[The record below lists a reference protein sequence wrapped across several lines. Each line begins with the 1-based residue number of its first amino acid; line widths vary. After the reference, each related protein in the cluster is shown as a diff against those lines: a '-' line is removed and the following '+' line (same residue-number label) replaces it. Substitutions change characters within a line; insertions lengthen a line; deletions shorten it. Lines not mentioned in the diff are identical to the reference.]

1 MNLQPR
7 HTLICTV
14 GTSLFYPNLVNLPTP
29 DKYENWL
36 QRQPESD
43 RTHLS
48 PEFVEKLRLAYDK
61 LQEEAKPGSGSD
73 RTYQTLAE
81 LLAELPETTR
91 LCGAEINS
99 ISDLIAREYCQSNC
113 QLYFCHSAT
122 DSGRQIATI
131 LTHYYRAKKYPVA
144 LPQEIVDLQDEN
156 PKRFRTKGLRN
167 LAKKISQIVRERGSE
182 FCAINATGGYK
193 AQIAIAVLMGQA
205 LEIPVYYK
213 HERFSEIIA
222 FPPMPISLD
231 FELWQKNT
239 GVLQALEREDMLSW
253 DSLEEDWD
261 EKMEVTVE
269 RETIDGKVFVEMSPT
284 GQIFHDT
291 FKNRFDASKD
301 EVLPSPVAQKD
312 KPSLGDH
319 DWKNA
324 RQIILNFFQ
333 KITDE
338 CPYVR
343 LCRTH
348 YWNPDLSSVTQ
359 FKMHGEQIEGI
370 FSNGTWTVKFYVETS
385 AKTPG
390 QYTACIA
397 DLNLRLKG
405 WL

>member
-1 MNLQPR
+1 
-7 HTLICTV
+7 
-14 GTSLFYPNLVNLPTP
+14 
-29 DKYENWL
+29 
-36 QRQPESD
+36 
-43 RTHLS
+43 
-48 PEFVEKLRLAYDK
+48 
-61 LQEEAKPGSGSD
+61 
-73 RTYQTLAE
+73 
-81 LLAELPETTR
+81 
-91 LCGAEINS
+91 
-99 ISDLIAREYCQSNC
+99 
-113 QLYFCHSAT
+113 
-122 DSGRQIATI
+122 
-131 LTHYYRAKKYPVA
+131 
-144 LPQEIVDLQDEN
+144 
-156 PKRFRTKGLRN
+156 
-167 LAKKISQIVRERGSE
+167 
-182 FCAINATGGYK
+182 
-193 AQIAIAVLMGQA
+193 
-205 LEIPVYYK
+205 
-213 HERFSEIIA
+213 
-222 FPPMPISLD
+222 
-231 FELWQKNT
+231 
-239 GVLQALEREDMLSW
+239 
-253 DSLEEDWD
+253 
-261 EKMEVTVE
+261 
-269 RETIDGKVFVEMSPT
+269 MSPT

-359 FKMHGEQIEGI
+359 FKMHGEQIEGN

-385 AKTPG
+385 AKTPS